1 MNLNKVKIK
10 RLVIHEDDRGYLF
23 EGLRA
28 DDNIFEGKFGQCLI
42 SIVHNG
48 IIKGFHKH
56 KKQVDYTLCAKG
68 KAIYAVSDGKE
79 IKKFLLDGQNPILI
93 KVPPGIW
100 HGYKAVEGDAVLVHI
115 MNTTYNPEDTE
126 EKDPLSFGDIWDND
140 IGI

>member
-10 RLVIHEDDRGYLF
+10 KLVIHEDDRGYLF

-28 DDNIFEGKFGQCLI
+28 DDALFEGEFGQCLI

-48 IIKGFHKH
+48 VIKGFHKH

-79 IKKFLLDGQNPILI
+79 IKKFLLDGKNPILI

-100 HGYKAVEGDAVLVHI
+100 HGYKAIEGDAVLIHV
-115 MNTTYNPEDTE
+115 MNTTYNPKDTE
-126 EKDPLSFGDIWDND
+126 EKDPLSFGDIWDMD
-140 IGI
+140 IDA